1 MVIEVSHEEFLH
13 FMTEQSPT
21 IRNNSLKK
29 QYTHLSLDAGVADN
43 AVDPVCF
50 EEDVMSQ
57 VFLMQLQK
65 VLEAWNPWAVDFLDC
80 YLKGK
85 KTSSTAFVA
94 NKYNVS
100 QRMARNYKKQFED
113 FVKKYVSDFRF

>member
-1 MVIEVSHEEFLH
+1 
-13 FMTEQSPT
+13 
-21 IRNNSLKK
+21 
-29 QYTHLSLDAGVADN
+29 
-43 AVDPVCF
+43 
-50 EEDVMSQ
+50 
-57 VFLMQLQK
+57 
-65 VLEAWNPWAVDFLDC
+65 VLEAWNPWAVDFLDY

-113 FVKKYVSDFRF
+113 FVQNYVSDFRF